1 MRPLSLLVLGL
12 GVAGVL
18 AVGCGG
24 GEGSSES
31 GAQPGGDAAG
41 GGQAGQAGGVGGH
54 AAGAA
59 GAHDAGA
66 GGGGAAG
73 SSAGGSGGAGA
84 SAGAGGTAGKPAAG
98 AGGKGGGGAG
108 SAGKAGGPPALPVCD
123 CFVKEAWC
131 GAGVAKEAEKRGCS
145 VPLLPAH
152 ADDILACPGGE
163 WGVKESCDKGCVEA
177 AAGTADTC
185 KLDPCDFAAVKDAP
199 YIKYG
204 LHPDASD
211 ALAAIGLDAGDI
223 SQTIGSASASAGT
236 HAKDGAAEG
245 KDYSAATDLRVVGL
259 SQAQIKDRLEKL
271 ASVGF
276 VAWYR
281 WPGHDGWPSDEAPHI
296 HAVWVG
302 AKMKLSLRDQVR
314 DWVAGKNG
322 LASHTK
328 YTFYTWK
335 QCRIDAIWQRYLEH
349 NPAQG

>member
-1 MRPLSLLVLGL
+1 
-12 GVAGVL
+12 
-18 AVGCGG
+18 
-24 GEGSSES
+24 
-31 GAQPGGDAAG
+31 
-41 GGQAGQAGGVGGH
+41 
-54 AAGAA
+54 
-59 GAHDAGA
+59 
-66 GGGGAAG
+66 
-73 SSAGGSGGAGA
+73 
-84 SAGAGGTAGKPAAG
+84 
-98 AGGKGGGGAG
+98 
-108 SAGKAGGPPALPVCD
+108 
-123 CFVKEAWC
+123 
-131 GAGVAKEAEKRGCS
+131 VAKEAEKRGCT

-152 ADDILACPGGE
+152 TDDILACPGGE
-163 WGVKESCDKGCVEA
+163 WGVKQSCDKGCVEA

-185 KLDPCDFAAVKDAP
+185 KLDPCDFAAVKDEP

-223 SQTIGSASASAGT
+223 SQTIGSAAASAGT

-259 SQAQIKDRLEKL
+259 SQAQIKDRLEEL

-314 DWVAGKNG
+314 DWVAGRNG
-322 LASHTK
+322 LVSHTK

-335 QCRIDAIWQRYLEH
+335 QCRIDAIWQRYLQH